1 MRKQIL
7 AGNWK
12 MNTDKQEAQEITQS
26 LLEQAEH
33 LDKNVDMIIAPPFTN
48 LDATHQLVKNKSIAL
63 AAQNVY
69 YEDKGAFT
77 GEVSI
82 PMLKSFDV
90 KYVIIGHSER
100 RAVFNEDDD
109 LLALKVKKCIEE
121 SLTPIFCVGEELEDR
136 KENEHFAVVKRQLAK
151 GLSLLD
157 DKMYDHL
164 IIAYEPVWAIGTG
177 ETASPEQAQ
186 EMHDYIRKEL
196 IDLSSEVQANN
207 CTILYGGSVKPRN
220 AEELFGQNDIDGG
233 LIGGASL
240 KPDDFIAIAK
250 SF

>member
-136 KENEHFAVVKRQLAK
+136 KENEHFAVVKGQLAK

>member
-1 MRKQIL
+1 MRKQIV

>member
-26 LLEQAEH
+26 LLEQAEY
-33 LDKNVDMIIAPPFTN
+33 LDKKVDMIIAPPFTN

-136 KENEHFAVVKRQLAK
+136 KENAHFAVVKRQLAK

-186 EMHDYIRKEL
+186 EMHAYIRKEL
-196 IDLSSEVQANN
+196 IDLSSEAQANN

>member
-220 AEELFGQNDIDGG
+220 AEELFAQNDIDGG

>member
-1 MRKQIL
+1 MRKQIV

-121 SLTPIFCVGEELEDR
+121 NLTPIFCVGEELEDR
-136 KENEHFAVVKRQLAK
+136 KENAHFAVVKRQLAK

>member
-1 MRKQIL
+1 MRKQIV

-48 LDATHQLVKNKSIAL
+48 LDAAHQLVKNKSIAL

-207 CTILYGGSVKPRN
+207 CTILYGGSVKPGN
-220 AEELFGQNDIDGG
+220 AEELFAQNDIDGG

>member
-1 MRKQIL
+1 MRKQIV

-48 LDATHQLVKNKSIAL
+48 LDAAHQLVKNKSIAL

-121 SLTPIFCVGEELEDR
+121 NLTPIFCVGEELEDR
-136 KENEHFAVVKRQLAK
+136 NENAHFAIVKRQLAK

-186 EMHDYIRKEL
+186 EMHAYIRKEL
-196 IDLSSEVQANN
+196 TDLRSEAQANN
-207 CTILYGGSVKPRN
+207 CSILYGGSVKPGN
-220 AEELFGQNDIDGG
+220 AEELFAQNDIDGG